1 MIYPKNFETKIG
13 FSEIRN
19 LLKERCICGLGRK
32 KVEDMT
38 FSAMLTL
45 STSGCGRFGSS
56 GGYRKRTTIS
66 RLIIFMICARR

>member
-38 FSAMLTL
+38 FSDEADLVN
-45 STSGCGRFGSS
+45 
-56 GGYRKRTTIS
+56 
-66 RLIIFMICARR
+66 